1 MVVEELV
8 LDMEVLVVLL
18 QEEDKQVLT
27 KHLLLQVVQPTQVVG
42 VVEEDTLEALDHE
55 LVAMVEVA

>member
-1 MVVEELV
+1 VVVEELV

-18 QEEDKQVLT
+18 RGEVKQVLT
-27 KHLLLQVVQPTQVVG
+27 LHLLLQVVKLTQVV
-42 VVEEDTLEALDHE
+42 VEVEGDTLEALVHE